1 MVVQLRSAPQ
11 GTLRHVSNHTQGRR
25 QDVGLQN
32 RLCLNKL
39 NRNCGYG
46 MEGWRSES
54 LPTWVNQQA
63 RGPCV
68 SCASSSGQDDTASR
82 IDRYNNSSMDPWDVL
97 GVSPAASEKEIKKAH
112 RRLVLEH
119 HPDRHHVP
127 QEEKKTVVEKRFM
140 KIQEAYEMLM
150 GRRHGHVMG
159 SKEGQNGWN
168 FHDFFW
174 SFNYHRRKK
183 HMQSGGYGR
192 SRPPPPAGAWK
203 EQMSQLKQRAAMR
216 KRREEEEKRKK
227 AASWDG
233 GEDGLFSQI
242 SHAYTEGKRH
252 HDEALHRMAGKSSSQ
267 IQSFQRIFSTNT
279 MKSASQSDTEQ
290 YVVARGSPSEEEGE
304 GEAKAQDDAY
314 EDGASGTSS
323 TGSGVSHQLA
333 GLKRRAELKKR
344 ILHE

>member
-1 MVVQLRSAPQ
+1 MVVQLRSTPQ

-25 QDVGLQN
+25 QDMGRQN
-32 RLCLNKL
+32 SLYFSSM
-39 NRNCGYG
+39 NRNYGYG

-68 SCASSSGQDDTASR
+68 ACASSSGQDDTASR
-82 IDRYNNSSMDPWDVL
+82 IDRFNNSSMDPWDVL

-127 QEEKKTVVEKRFM
+127 QEENSSSKKTVVEKRFM

-183 HMQSGGYGR
+183 HMQGGGYGR

-203 EQMSQLKQRAAMR
+203 EQMSQLKQRAAVR
-216 KRREEEEKRKK
+216 KRREEEERKK
-227 AASWDG
+227 KMAS
-233 GEDGLFSQI
+233 EDGLFSQI
-242 SHAYTEGKRH
+242 SHAYSEGKRH

-267 IQSFQRIFSTNT
+267 IQSFQRIFSPT
-279 MKSASQSDTEQ
+279 MSSSQSNLGEQ
-290 YVVARGSPSEEEGE
+290 QYATARARPFEKEEGE
-304 GEAKAQDDAY
+304 DDAY
-314 EDGASGTSS
+314 DDGATGTSS